1 MYMRQSRNYNTN
13 SLHKQKAPVKHIRK
27 YLCMHERDTS
37 TQTHIRITLT
47 TAEAGSKDL
56 CSTIEC
62 DQSVLFCVLSVAFFR
77 LKLSESCAGAL
88 AS

>member
-1 MYMRQSRNYNTN
+1 
-13 SLHKQKAPVKHIRK
+13 
-27 YLCMHERDTS
+27 MHERDTH
-37 TQTHIRITLT
+37 TQTHTHIRITLT
-47 TAEAGSKDL
+47 TTEAGSKDL